1 MKAVS
6 SNFKEELKTY
16 GREFDDI
23 ITYNNNT
30 LNQED
35 LISVILSYDCS
46 LLKTQMKCLKINCNT
61 SIDIGT
67 TINYQ
72 LGLKVNGNYEYIDY
86 GNYIVKEVEEEKNT
100 NSYLIT
106 CYDKMLLTMVDYQ
119 SIREYTATTDSTF
132 QDNKKYYI
140 YTIEDEYILY
150 TGPTT
155 GNPSSLNLYEDTT
168 YRVTIRDYI
177 SRICNYLGITFK
189 NANEKF
195 ANCFEYVNDELYA
208 TYNTTS
214 NTWENRG
221 YTFRDVLDDIAEA
234 TGSFIII
241 NENDELEI
249 KYTSTKNLLDVSRW
263 RNQYWTGTQ
272 SIQDNRY
279 AMFLS
284 PIYIIKNV
292 RYTIS
297 ANQNVTKI
305 QIDEYKQD
313 GDYGLYLDT
322 KSTSIPLDNYVY
334 TPTGEVDYII
344 VTINYDNSTTMT
356 QQIIDSLELQ
366 VEKGRYRTLYQS
378 YTTLET
384 IDEEYFNDNNVNVGK
399 LYGPINVVT
408 LSRENVDNIYY
419 PITQPQNSTELKI
432 SNNQILQQE
441 DRQYFIQDIYDR
453 VVGTEYFVCELN
465 TKGLLYF
472 ELGDYYNVSLRGTT
486 YKCLMLNDE
495 ITKTSGLK
503 EYIYIDEP
511 EANVSD
517 YQYIDPTRKAYF
529 LADKANGLAEMIVEG
544 IGSNGEVT
552 GASVIASINDDTS
565 QLKLNADK
573 IYINGVTFDQNQT
586 MTMTEGSILIEQRPD
601 EQNSIY
607 TYRNYP
613 DDHEIHEASLV
624 PEGMLTDIRD
634 TNTDNMIM
642 LGEYYASNFRVQDNS
657 NNMIYGD
664 ATNLSMINSNHD
676 TTFEVDGPTGNA
688 NVLGS
693 VVLGSVKT
701 KNILHNLTYDAIG
714 QWGMSYA
721 LTNDR
726 ILVVNSEGKAWAW
739 VRYFLY
745 NVPTGTSLTFSCNFT
760 ASGNANTSVTIYDND
775 GNELTRSTNTTATS
789 GSIKLTFTTTTSAI
803 KISFSANSSG
813 SQITNTA
820 TFTNLM
826 VERGSSATTYYP
838 YQELNEV
845 MPKNKN
851 LFNYDVYDNQCS
863 TMTKTS
869 SINGF
874 TITASQYANSSGI
887 KLKDFCPQME
897 VGKTYFLSGI
907 STSPNAKYI
916 YVGEVWN
923 YGSSKTITQSMLD
936 TVVGFY
942 GRYPQ
947 GSGSGTITIS
957 NIQIEEGELGTS
969 FTTYKGIGYVY
980 GKNGNGK
987 YIKYDDGT
995 LIQWNR
1001 IEVNNQAINSAYG
1014 SLYQGTRYLTFPI
1027 PFVGDIPSCQCTEF
1041 QWGTG
1046 ASWGTIATVSLTN
1059 LTCRGIDIT
1068 SRATGTNCRIGWFAI
1083 GRWK

>member
-67 TINYQ
+67 IINYQ

-155 GNPSSLNLYEDTT
+155 GNPFSLNLYEDTT
-168 YRVTIRDYI
+168 YPVNLQTFVT
-177 SRICNYLGITFK
+177 RICNQLGITFSNRYGVK
-189 NANEKF
+189 RFTNYDKLIEK
-195 ANCFEYVNDELYA
+195 ELYA
-208 TYNTTS
+208 TYNSTTD
-214 NTWENRG
+214 TWENNN

-241 NENDELEI
+241 NDNDELEI
-249 KYTSTKNLLDVSRW
+249 KTPNKNLLNTSSYVRKYINNGIIDDSK
-263 RNQYWTGTQ
+263 
-272 SIQDNRY
+272 Y
-279 AMFLS
+279 AMFTTS
-284 PIYIIKNV
+284 IK
-292 RYTIS
+292 IS
-297 ANQNVTKI
+297 DINIHRSYYFTSKQNVYKFYIYCYDSDNSYLGSVSSATNVSSYNFVPEVLVFGNS
-305 QIDEYKQD
+305 IDHILL
-313 GDYGLYLDT
+313 G
-322 KSTSIPLDNYVY
+322 
-334 TPTGEVDYII
+334 
-344 VTINYDNSTTMT
+344 INYDNSHDITDT
-356 QQIIDSLELQ
+356 IINNLELQ
-366 VEKGRYRTLYQS
+366 FEKTLLDYARIDYQPYNVEI
-378 YTTLET
+378 
-384 IDEEYFNDNNVNVGK
+384 IDEEYFDDNNVNVGK
-399 LYGPINVVT
+399 KYGPINVLALSNSNIDYYEMPNVT
-408 LSRENVDNIYY
+408 N
-419 PITQPQNSTELKI
+419 
-432 SNNQILQQE
+432 
-441 DRQYFIQDIYDR
+441 DR
-453 VVGTEYFVCELN
+453 VVLKINDNPILSPDIDYTLFLDGIYDNVSDIEYYIGNFN
-465 TKGLLYF
+465 TKGLLYY
-472 ELGDYYNVSLRGTT
+472 ELGDYMNLSLRGTT
-486 YKCLMLNDE
+486 YRCLMLNDE

-676 TTFEVDGPTGNA
+676 TTFEVDGPTGDITTKGKIVIPKDSTKGIFNTDTYKILSDYANQNIVLNA
-688 NVLGS
+688 TGAGLFLGYENSTFLDFMHGKGKYDTDGNFKNDGIMNDTFVHTSTGANTGLWCKLANLKYTSHQQGEFTHLKIMIGRGQSSSPTDNAYIDLYMQVGYIHNADGRLGCYALLNPLESSFTTTNTKLKVIFNSNLDYDIWFYTSVSYVRPS
-693 VVLGSVKT
+693 VVYSTSKNATIT
-701 KNILHNLTYDAIG
+701 KYYTTQASEPSGTACSLTYKAININTITNPLPAKDNNSNG
-714 QWGMSYA
+714 YYIRFPNLKLQICYYTKS
-721 LTNDR
+721 LT
-726 ILVVNSEGKAWAW
+726 
-739 VRYFLY
+739 
-745 NVPTGTSLTFSCNFT
+745 TGTSTSSLTTSGNVYYKTDTWTYPVAFSSAPIVIVGALDN
-760 ASGNANTSVTIYDND
+760 ASGVYGACNDPPTTSSVGVTIYGPASN
-775 GNELTRSTNTTATS
+775 RSS
-789 GSIKLTFTTTTSAI
+789 GYSAI
-803 KISFSANSSG
+803 
-813 SQITNTA
+813 
-820 TFTNLM
+820 
-826 VERGSSATTYYP
+826 
-838 YQELNEV
+838 
-845 MPKNKN
+845 
-851 LFNYDVYDNQCS
+851 
-863 TMTKTS
+863 
-869 SINGF
+869 
-874 TITASQYANSSGI
+874 
-887 KLKDFCPQME
+887 
-897 VGKTYFLSGI
+897 
-907 STSPNAKYI
+907 
-916 YVGEVWN
+916 
-923 YGSSKTITQSMLD
+923 
-936 TVVGFY
+936 
-942 GRYPQ
+942 
-947 GSGSGTITIS
+947 
-957 NIQIEEGELGTS
+957 
-969 FTTYKGIGYVY
+969 
-980 GKNGNGK
+980 
-987 YIKYDDGT
+987 
-995 LIQWNR
+995 
-1001 IEVNNQAINSAYG
+1001 
-1014 SLYQGTRYLTFPI
+1014 
-1027 PFVGDIPSCQCTEF
+1027 
-1041 QWGTG
+1041 
-1046 ASWGTIATVSLTN
+1046 
-1059 LTCRGIDIT
+1059 
-1068 SRATGTNCRIGWFAI
+1068 AI
-1083 GRWK
+1083 GPYS